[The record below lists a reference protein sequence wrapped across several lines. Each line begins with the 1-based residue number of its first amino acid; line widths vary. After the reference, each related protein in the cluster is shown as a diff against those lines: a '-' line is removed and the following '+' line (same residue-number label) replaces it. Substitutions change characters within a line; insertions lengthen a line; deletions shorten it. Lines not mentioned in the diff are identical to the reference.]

1 MDSQVIG
8 RPKRQNHWMQAAFC
22 LQDYV
27 YYTQLNMKAKEKLS
41 VLYQKMDDKFVQ
53 QFGFKIKEVTFDKVL
68 DYMYAPKDSSSLAV
82 TRILFGLAMLFDIPD
97 ERGGATMVKRWGD
110 PNTCHFPLLPFVTS
124 VGMPY
129 MALVYATLWIGALC
143 IMLGY
148 RFRIAAPMFT
158 ACYWYLFLIEK
169 SFWNNHSYLFGLV
182 AMLLSCT
189 EANCYWSLDTY
200 LNPTTKKS
208 TVPYWN
214 YFILKYQF
222 FILYFM
228 AGMKKG
234 TAEWLTG
241 YSVQNLSE
249 HWVFDPFKYFL
260 TVSQTDYLVVHWFVF
275 MFDLTVAIWM
285 MYSSTRHVAMVFCA
299 LFHLMNSRL
308 FRIGMFPWV
317 CLATMPLFYPFDW
330 PKTLASYSKCIYRK
344 SKQNICSKIK
354 EFRKESNCECLTKDS
369 MDHFNLENKNMVI
382 KEDDETVINKSNGN
396 GIEETNK
403 VETKPDI
410 CKELAKIDDED
421 DIDRDKKKVVDKEET
436 SSNEVATTDNDL
448 HKDNKRRKATVYLI
462 MTYVFIQAFLPYSHF
477 ITKGYNNWTNGL
489 YGYSWDMMVHTWDV
503 STVIVKVVDNDSKE
517 MMYIDPQMYTLN
529 DRWSRHGDMVYQYAR
544 CLKSNLDKVRK
555 VNWRHPSK
563 VLSRNIS
570 IYVDI
575 WCSMNGRFVQ
585 RMFDPK
591 VDLLKTSWS
600 PFCKVPYLMPL
611 LDEAIH
617 WRKDMDDIRNDVH
630 SWSEHSDVVFF
641 ADFPVVA
648 RSLELCPVYGNRLT
662 PYYMGLIIQMVKSSC
677 TLYSGITYFGYKRRD
692 VVGETSN
699 PLRLNTTSNFND
711 KSPGS
716 KGSNPLPLKIMAILI
731 FFLLF
736 LISKVVCV
744 VETKKRRQT
753 VPRKTFLHKFDGYDQ
768 EKYIPEELQNVT
780 LTVLEGDIVFEP
792 EVTNQRIGQSF
803 KLTRGDR
810 IQIIPGTFHKVL
822 NIGEEPAFYMYTFF
836 NNTQGDTKEMMP
848 NVKLP
853 IFKELYRRLY
863 SMVVFA
869 DLVINNIFQLFKF
882 SQCTS

>member
-1 MDSQVIG
+1 
-8 RPKRQNHWMQAAFC
+8 
-22 LQDYV
+22 
-27 YYTQLNMKAKEKLS
+27 MKAKEKLS

-148 RFRIAAPMFT
+148 RFRIAAPVFT

-214 YFILKYQF
+214 YFLLKYQF

-260 TVSQTDYLVVHWFVF
+260 TVPQTDYLVVHWFVF

-330 PKTLASYSKCIYRK
+330 PKTLASYSNCIYRRA
-344 SKQNICSKIK
+344 KQNICSKIK

-369 MDHFNLENKNMVI
+369 MDQFNSDNKNMVI
-382 KEDDETVINKSNGN
+382 KEDDETVINKINGN
-396 GIEETNK
+396 GIEETSK

-421 DIDRDKKKVVDKEET
+421 DIEKDKRKVVDKEET
-436 SSNEVATTDNDL
+436 SSNEATTDNDL
-448 HKDNKRRKATVYLI
+448 HKVNKRRKVTLYLI

-544 CLKSNLDKVRK
+544 CLKNNLDKVRK

-591 VDLLKTSWS
+591 MDLLKTSWS

-611 LDEAIH
+611 LDEAVH

-641 ADFPVVA
+641 ADFP
-648 RSLELCPVYGNRLT
+648 
-662 PYYMGLIIQMVKSSC
+662 
-677 TLYSGITYFGYKRRD
+677 
-692 VVGETSN
+692 
-699 PLRLNTTSNFND
+699 
-711 KSPGS
+711 
-716 KGSNPLPLKIMAILI
+716 
-731 FFLLF
+731 
-736 LISKVVCV
+736 
-744 VETKKRRQT
+744 
-753 VPRKTFLHKFDGYDQ
+753 GYDQ

-780 LTVLEGDIVFEP
+780 LTVLEGDVVFEP

-803 KLTRGDR
+803 KLTRGDS
-810 IQIIPGTFHKVL
+810 IKIIPGTFHKVL

-836 NNTQGDTKEMMP
+836 NNTQGDTKEMTT

-863 SMVVFA
+863 SMFVFA

-882 SQCTS
+882 PQCTS